1 MPTGTAAFA
10 LHFEEPLV
18 AHLSQYVAHHVAT
31 DTGAVGLDFRDG
43 EGPGA
48 SPDRLVDL
56 PGLRTLAR
64 GQSTDAVLEL
74 RVGADHH
81 APGVVEPGCH
91 VVLALVPALRA
102 ALQRLVVGLLRLLV
116 DSLQADVAADLVVEV
131 VEEQQRQQLETIAN
145 LSVEEAKEQLISE
158 AQEGIQGEIDR
169 RTYEL
174 ELRMNEEAEVKARKA
189 IALAIQRLTSDVVS
203 ETTTSVVHLP
213 SDDMKGRLIG
223 REGRNIRALER
234 ATGVD
239 LIIDDT
245 PEAVTLSTFD
255 PVRREIARVAVTK
268 LVSDGRIHPARIE
281 DIVAK
286 SKIEVEENIKT
297 AGQEAMYELGIT
309 GFHPDLVKLVGQ
321 LKYRYS
327 YGHNIL
333 RHSIEVAFLAALMAG
348 EIGANVDITKKAALL
363 HDIGKAVTHEVQGGH
378 AEIGAEIARKYNI
391 RSEVVQA
398 VEEHHNE
405 DRVNVEAFLVA
416 AADAISGARPGARR
430 DSVEHYVKRLRALE
444 DVATSYDGV
453 EKAYAIQAGREI
465 RIMVKP
471 QQVDDIGAARLAREV
486 VKKIEKELVYP
497 GEIKVTVVR
506 ETRALGTAR

>member
-1 MPTGTAAFA
+1 MDLILVSILSVLGGILLGGLTGFFIRYLLLGKRRRETDTKASAILTAAEAKRKEVLLEAKEEA
-10 LHFEEPLV
+10 LKTRNAAEAEYRERRNEL
-18 AHLSQYVAHHVAT
+18 
-31 DTGAVGLDFRDG
+31 
-43 EGPGA
+43 
-48 SPDRLVDL
+48 
-56 PGLRTLAR
+56 R
-64 GQSTDAVLEL
+64 GQERRFNQKEESLE
-74 RVGADHH
+74 RK
-81 APGVVEPGCH
+81 VEALEQKQLNLSGKEEKLESK
-91 VVLALVPALRA
+91 LA
-102 ALQRLVVGLLRLLV
+102 
-116 DSLQADVAADLVVEV
+116 QAEELK
-131 VEEQQRQQLETIAN
+131 EQQLQQLETIAN
-145 LSVEEAKEQLISE
+145 LSVDEAKEQLISE

-333 RHSIEVAFLAALMAG
+333 RHSVEVAFLAALMAG

-391 RSEVVQA
+391 RSEVVEA

-486 VKKIEKELVYP
+486 VKKIEQELVYP

>member
-1 MPTGTAAFA
+1 MDLIIVSILSVLGGILLGGLTGFFIRY
-10 LHFEEPLV
+10 LLLGKRRRE
-18 AHLSQYVAHHVAT
+18 T
-31 DTGAVGLDFRDG
+31 DTKASAILTAVEAKRKEVLLEAKEEALKTRNAA
-43 EGPGA
+43 EA
-48 SPDRLVDL
+48 EYRERRNEL
-56 PGLRTLAR
+56 R
-64 GQSTDAVLEL
+64 GQERRFNQKEESLERKVEAVEQKQLNLSGKEEKLDSKIAQAEEL
-74 RVGADHH
+74 K
-81 APGVVEPGCH
+81 
-91 VVLALVPALRA
+91 
-102 ALQRLVVGLLRLLV
+102 
-116 DSLQADVAADLVVEV
+116 
-131 VEEQQRQQLETIAN
+131 EQQLQQLETTAN
-145 LSVEEAKEQLISE
+145 LSLEEAKEQLISE

-203 ETTTSVVHLP
+203 ETTTSVVPLP

-444 DVATSYDGV
+444 EVATSYDGV

>member
-1 MPTGTAAFA
+1 MDLIIASILSVLGGILLGGLTRFFIRYLLLGKRRRETDAKASAILTAAEAKRKEVLLEAKEEA
-10 LHFEEPLV
+10 LKTRNAAEAEYRERRNEL
-18 AHLSQYVAHHVAT
+18 
-31 DTGAVGLDFRDG
+31 
-43 EGPGA
+43 
-48 SPDRLVDL
+48 
-56 PGLRTLAR
+56 R
-64 GQSTDAVLEL
+64 GQERRFNQKEESLE
-74 RVGADHH
+74 RK
-81 APGVVEPGCH
+81 VEALEQKQLNLSGKEEKLESK
-91 VVLALVPALRA
+91 LA
-102 ALQRLVVGLLRLLV
+102 
-116 DSLQADVAADLVVEV
+116 QAEELK
-131 VEEQQRQQLETIAN
+131 EQQLQQLETIAN

-203 ETTTSVVHLP
+203 ETTTSVVPLP

-391 RSEVVQA
+391 RSEVVEA

>member
-1 MPTGTAAFA
+1 MDLIIVSILSVLGGILLGGLTGFFIRYLLLGKRRRETDTKASAILTAAEAKRKEVLLEAKEEA
-10 LHFEEPLV
+10 LKTRNAAEAEYRERRNEL
-18 AHLSQYVAHHVAT
+18 
-31 DTGAVGLDFRDG
+31 
-43 EGPGA
+43 
-48 SPDRLVDL
+48 
-56 PGLRTLAR
+56 R
-64 GQSTDAVLEL
+64 GQERRFNQKEESLERKVEAVEQKQLNLSGKEEKLDSKIAQAEEL
-74 RVGADHH
+74 K
-81 APGVVEPGCH
+81 
-91 VVLALVPALRA
+91 
-102 ALQRLVVGLLRLLV
+102 
-116 DSLQADVAADLVVEV
+116 
-131 VEEQQRQQLETIAN
+131 EQQLQQLETTAN
-145 LSVEEAKEQLISE
+145 LSLEEAKEQLISE

-203 ETTTSVVHLP
+203 ETTTSVVPLP

-405 DRVNVEAFLVA
+405 DRMNVEAFLVA

-444 DVATSYDGV
+444 EVATSYDGV

-471 QQVDDIGAARLAREV
+471 HQVDDIGAARLAREV

>member
-1 MPTGTAAFA
+1 MDLILVSILSVLGGILLGGLTGFFIRYLLLGKRRRETDAKASVILTAAEAKRKEVLIEAKEEA
-10 LHFEEPLV
+10 LKTRNAAEAEYRERRNEL
-18 AHLSQYVAHHVAT
+18 
-31 DTGAVGLDFRDG
+31 
-43 EGPGA
+43 
-48 SPDRLVDL
+48 
-56 PGLRTLAR
+56 R
-64 GQSTDAVLEL
+64 GQERRFNQKEESLE
-74 RVGADHH
+74 RK
-81 APGVVEPGCH
+81 VEALEQKQLNLSGKEEKLESK
-91 VVLALVPALRA
+91 LA
-102 ALQRLVVGLLRLLV
+102 
-116 DSLQADVAADLVVEV
+116 QAEELK
-131 VEEQQRQQLETIAN
+131 EQQLQQLETIAN
-145 LSVEEAKEQLISE
+145 LSVDEAKEQLISE

-333 RHSIEVAFLAALMAG
+333 RHSVEVAFLAALMAG

-391 RSEVVQA
+391 RSEVVEA

-486 VKKIEKELVYP
+486 VKKIEQELVYP

>member
-1 MPTGTAAFA
+1 MDLIIVSILSVLGGILLGGLTGFFIRY
-10 LHFEEPLV
+10 LLLGKRRRE
-18 AHLSQYVAHHVAT
+18 T
-31 DTGAVGLDFRDG
+31 DTKASAILTAVEAKRKEVLLEAKEEALKTRNAA
-43 EGPGA
+43 EA
-48 SPDRLVDL
+48 EYRERRNEL
-56 PGLRTLAR
+56 R
-64 GQSTDAVLEL
+64 GQERRFNQKEESLERKVEAVEQKQLNLSGKEEKLDSKIAQAEEL
-74 RVGADHH
+74 K
-81 APGVVEPGCH
+81 
-91 VVLALVPALRA
+91 
-102 ALQRLVVGLLRLLV
+102 
-116 DSLQADVAADLVVEV
+116 
-131 VEEQQRQQLETIAN
+131 EQQLQQLETTAN
-145 LSVEEAKEQLISE
+145 LSLEEAKEQLISE

-203 ETTTSVVHLP
+203 ETTTSVVPLP

-333 RHSIEVAFLAALMAG
+333 RHSVEVAFLAALMAG

-444 DVATSYDGV
+444 EVATSYDGV

-471 QQVDDIGAARLAREV
+471 HQVDDIGAARLAREV

>member
-1 MPTGTAAFA
+1 MDLIIVSILSVLGGILLGGLTGFFIRYLLLGKRRRETDAKASTILTAAEAKRKEVLLEAKEEA
-10 LHFEEPLV
+10 LKTRNAAEAEYRERRNEL
-18 AHLSQYVAHHVAT
+18 
-31 DTGAVGLDFRDG
+31 
-43 EGPGA
+43 
-48 SPDRLVDL
+48 
-56 PGLRTLAR
+56 R
-64 GQSTDAVLEL
+64 GQERRFNQKEESLE
-74 RVGADHH
+74 RK
-81 APGVVEPGCH
+81 VE
-91 VVLALVPALRA
+91 ALEQKQLN
-102 ALQRLVVGLLRLLV
+102 LLGKEEKLE
-116 DSLQADVAADLVVEV
+116 SKIAQAEELK
-131 VEEQQRQQLETIAN
+131 EQQVQQLETIAN

-203 ETTTSVVHLP
+203 ETTTSVVPLP

-333 RHSIEVAFLAALMAG
+333 RHSVEVAFLAALMAG

-391 RSEVVQA
+391 RSEVVEA

-486 VKKIEKELVYP
+486 VKKIEQELVYP

>member
-1 MPTGTAAFA
+1 MDLIIVSILSVLGGILLGGLTGFFIRYLLLGKRRRETDTKASAILTAAEAKRKEVLLEAKEEA
-10 LHFEEPLV
+10 LKTRNAAEAEYRERRNEL
-18 AHLSQYVAHHVAT
+18 
-31 DTGAVGLDFRDG
+31 
-43 EGPGA
+43 
-48 SPDRLVDL
+48 
-56 PGLRTLAR
+56 R
-64 GQSTDAVLEL
+64 GQERRFNQKEESLE
-74 RVGADHH
+74 RK
-81 APGVVEPGCH
+81 VE
-91 VVLALVPALRA
+91 ALEQKQLNLSGKEEKLDGKIA
-102 ALQRLVVGLLRLLV
+102 
-116 DSLQADVAADLVVEV
+116 QAEELK
-131 VEEQQRQQLETIAN
+131 EQQLQQLETTAN
-145 LSVEEAKEQLISE
+145 LSLEEAKEQLISE

-203 ETTTSVVHLP
+203 ETTTSVVPLP

-333 RHSIEVAFLAALMAG
+333 RHSVEVAFLAALMAG

-444 DVATSYDGV
+444 EVATSYDGV

>member
-1 MPTGTAAFA
+1 MDLILVSILSVLGGILLGGLTGFFIRYLLLGKRRRETDTKASAILTAAEAKRKEVLLEAKEEA
-10 LHFEEPLV
+10 LKTRNAAEAEYRERRNEL
-18 AHLSQYVAHHVAT
+18 
-31 DTGAVGLDFRDG
+31 
-43 EGPGA
+43 
-48 SPDRLVDL
+48 
-56 PGLRTLAR
+56 R
-64 GQSTDAVLEL
+64 GQERRFNQKEESLE
-74 RVGADHH
+74 RK
-81 APGVVEPGCH
+81 VE
-91 VVLALVPALRA
+91 ALEQKQLNLSGKEEKLDGKIA
-102 ALQRLVVGLLRLLV
+102 
-116 DSLQADVAADLVVEV
+116 QAEELK
-131 VEEQQRQQLETIAN
+131 EQQLQQLETTAN
-145 LSVEEAKEQLISE
+145 LSLEEAKEQLISE

-203 ETTTSVVHLP
+203 ETTTSVVPLP

-333 RHSIEVAFLAALMAG
+333 RHSVEVAFLAALMAG

-405 DRVNVEAFLVA
+405 DRINVEAFLVA

-444 DVATSYDGV
+444 EVATSYDGV

-471 QQVDDIGAARLAREV
+471 QQVDDIGAARMAREV

>member
-1 MPTGTAAFA
+1 MDLIIVSILSVIGGILLGGLTGFFGRYLLLGKQRREAEAKASSILTATEAKRKEVLLEAKEEA
-10 LHFEEPLV
+10 LQTRNAAESEYRERRNEL
-18 AHLSQYVAHHVAT
+18 
-31 DTGAVGLDFRDG
+31 
-43 EGPGA
+43 
-48 SPDRLVDL
+48 
-56 PGLRTLAR
+56 R
-64 GQSTDAVLEL
+64 GQERRITQKEESLDRKVESLEQKQRNLSGKEEELESKIAQADELKELEL
-74 RVGADHH
+74 
-81 APGVVEPGCH
+81 
-91 VVLALVPALRA
+91 
-102 ALQRLVVGLLRLLV
+102 QR
-116 DSLQADVAADLVVEV
+116 
-131 VEEQQRQQLETIAN
+131 LETIAN

-169 RTYEL
+169 RAYEM
-174 ELRMNEEAEVKARKA
+174 EQRMKEEADVKARKA

-203 ETTTSVVHLP
+203 ETTTAVVHLP
-213 SDDMKGRLIG
+213 SDDMKGRIIG

-255 PVRREIARVAVTK
+255 PVRREVARVAVTK

-286 SKIEVEENIKT
+286 SKIEVEESIKT

-309 GFHPDLVKLVGQ
+309 GFHPELVKLIGQ

-333 RHSIEVAFLAALMAG
+333 KHSVEVAFLAALMAG
-348 EIGANVDITKKAALL
+348 EIGADVDITKKAALL

-444 DVATSYDGV
+444 EVATSYEGV
-453 EKAYAIQAGREI
+453 DKAYAIQAGREI

-486 VKKIEKELVYP
+486 VKKIEEELVYP

>member
-1 MPTGTAAFA
+1 MDLILVSILSVLGGILLGGLTGFFIRYLLLGKRRRETDTKASAILTAAEAKRKEVLLEAKEEA
-10 LHFEEPLV
+10 LKTRNAAEAEYRERRNEL
-18 AHLSQYVAHHVAT
+18 
-31 DTGAVGLDFRDG
+31 
-43 EGPGA
+43 
-48 SPDRLVDL
+48 
-56 PGLRTLAR
+56 R
-64 GQSTDAVLEL
+64 GQERRFNQKEESLE
-74 RVGADHH
+74 RK
-81 APGVVEPGCH
+81 VE
-91 VVLALVPALRA
+91 ALEQKQLNLSGKEEKLDGKIA
-102 ALQRLVVGLLRLLV
+102 
-116 DSLQADVAADLVVEV
+116 QAEELK
-131 VEEQQRQQLETIAN
+131 EQQLQQLETTAN
-145 LSVEEAKEQLISE
+145 LSLEEAKEQLISE

-203 ETTTSVVHLP
+203 ETTTSVVPLP

-333 RHSIEVAFLAALMAG
+333 RHSVEVAFLAALMAG

-405 DRVNVEAFLVA
+405 DRINVEAFLVA

-471 QQVDDIGAARLAREV
+471 QQVDDIGAARMAREV

>member
-1 MPTGTAAFA
+1 MDLIIVSILSVLGGILLGGLTGFFIRYLLLGKRRRETDTKASAILTAAEAKRKEVLLEAKEEA
-10 LHFEEPLV
+10 LKTRNAAEAEYRERRNEL
-18 AHLSQYVAHHVAT
+18 
-31 DTGAVGLDFRDG
+31 
-43 EGPGA
+43 
-48 SPDRLVDL
+48 
-56 PGLRTLAR
+56 R
-64 GQSTDAVLEL
+64 GQERRFNQKEESLERKVEAVEQKQLNLSGKEEKLDSKIAQAEEL
-74 RVGADHH
+74 K
-81 APGVVEPGCH
+81 
-91 VVLALVPALRA
+91 
-102 ALQRLVVGLLRLLV
+102 
-116 DSLQADVAADLVVEV
+116 
-131 VEEQQRQQLETIAN
+131 EQQLQQLETTAN
-145 LSVEEAKEQLISE
+145 LSLEEAKEQLISE

-203 ETTTSVVHLP
+203 ETTTSVVPLP

-444 DVATSYDGV
+444 EVATSYDGV

-471 QQVDDIGAARLAREV
+471 HQVDDIGAARLAREV

>member
-1 MPTGTAAFA
+1 MDLILVSILSVLGGILLGGLTGFFIRYLLLGKRRRETDTKASAILTAAEAKRKEVLLEAKEEA
-10 LHFEEPLV
+10 LKTRNAAEAEYRERRNEL
-18 AHLSQYVAHHVAT
+18 
-31 DTGAVGLDFRDG
+31 
-43 EGPGA
+43 
-48 SPDRLVDL
+48 
-56 PGLRTLAR
+56 R
-64 GQSTDAVLEL
+64 GQERRFNQKEESLE
-74 RVGADHH
+74 RK
-81 APGVVEPGCH
+81 VE
-91 VVLALVPALRA
+91 ALEQKQLNLSGKEEKLDGKIA
-102 ALQRLVVGLLRLLV
+102 
-116 DSLQADVAADLVVEV
+116 QAEELK
-131 VEEQQRQQLETIAN
+131 EQQLQQLETTAN
-145 LSVEEAKEQLISE
+145 LSLEEAKEQLLSE

-203 ETTTSVVHLP
+203 ETTTSVVPLP

-333 RHSIEVAFLAALMAG
+333 RHSVEVAFLAALMAG

-405 DRVNVEAFLVA
+405 DRINVEAFLVA

-444 DVATSYDGV
+444 EVATSYDGV

-471 QQVDDIGAARLAREV
+471 QQVDDIGAARMAREV